1 MNTTETYI
9 YYDEASSDWKP
20 ASLEELAMLDN
31 PELPVCRL
39 NAEGVPGAQTTYSAI
54 EKTRTA
60 ATQRP
65 EKAPAKAP
73 KILKLEL
80 PPDKEDTEKL
90 LRYTLNYI
98 RCFITFLVFV
108 IVAAYVSLRW
118 VYLQREGGDIIGIVI
133 ALLVASAMHFAAKR
147 SAQRRTKL

>member
-1 MNTTETYI
+1 
-9 YYDEASSDWKP
+9 
-20 ASLEELAMLDN
+20 MLDN

-65 EKAPAKAP
+65 EKANAKAP
-73 KILKLEL
+73 KILKLDL
-80 PPDKEDTEKL
+80 PPDKDDTERL

-108 IVAAYVSLRW
+108 IVTAYVSLRW
-118 VYLQREGGDIIGIVI
+118 LYLQREGGDIVGLFI
-133 ALLVASAMHFAAKR
+133 ALLIVLAMRIVAKR